1 MNRRF
6 VVLTAFFATK
16 SWLIIIEALFGREI
30 TRQLRAR
37 LFGRKNIEQQKN
49 VQKQHLDTEAWEVGI
64 PVNRSISDITNTYL
78 KMNKSNG
85 QTKRN
90 CGSKYTSFCRLD
102 ARTVCL
108 V

>member
-16 SWLIIIEALFGREI
+16 LWLTIIEALFGREI
-30 TRQLRAR
+30 TGQLRAR

-64 PVNRSISDITNTYL
+64 PVNRSISNIMNTYL
-78 KMNKSNG
+78 
-85 QTKRN
+85 R
-90 CGSKYTSFCRLD
+90 
-102 ARTVCL
+102 
-108 V
+108 